1 MSWKKLMKWK
11 EHVIKEYLTH
21 GSKNSQEKLDSI
33 FNCML
38 TKPLQHLW
46 DTAKTILRGKSVA
59 LKFYLRTSQK
69 FKIKRIYRMNIPNS
83 VSKTYI

>member
-59 LKFYLRTSQK
+59 LKFYLILTSLPQVVIREGDPY
-69 FKIKRIYRMNIPNS
+69 KIS
-83 VSKTYI
+83 LFGG